1 MPTAET
7 PVSDDSLANLVE
19 EVSQRLLMLTDGEHR
34 AYVGSELPAVDRA
47 LSRIQNEG
55 LARGPVFCE
64 WGSGLGGVCGVAA
77 INGFRPYGIEIQ
89 RELVA
94 SARSLASDLN
104 YAMVF
109 AEGTFLL
116 PGDEDLAAGA
126 HSHTRLDFN
135 ARAWDEM
142 ELTPEDCDVVFAY
155 PWPNEEAFVDNIFR
169 RHASADA
176 LLLTF
181 HDLGRMLVQRK
192 VSHHTQ
198 LRTLGW
204 M

>member
-7 PVSDDSLANLVE
+7 PVADDSLANLVE
-19 EVSQRLLMLTDGEHR
+19 AVSQRQLVLTDGEHR
-34 AYVGSELPAVDRA
+34 GYVGSELPAVDRA
-47 LSRIQNEG
+47 LSRIQYEG

-104 YAMVF
+104 YATIF

-126 HSHTRLDFN
+126 HFHTRLAFN
-135 ARAWDEM
+135 TRAWDEM

-155 PWPNEEAFVDNIFR
+155 PWPNEEDFVDNVFR
-169 RHASADA
+169 RHASANA

-181 HDLGRMLVQRK
+181 HDLGRVLVQRK
-192 VSHHTQ
+192 VSHHTP

>member
-7 PVSDDSLANLVE
+7 LVSDDSLANLVDA
-19 EVSQRLLMLTDGEHR
+19 VNQRLLVLTDGEHP

-77 INGFRPYGIEIQ
+77 INGFTPYGIEIQ

-94 SARSLASDLN
+94 SARLLASDLN

-116 PGDEDLAAGA
+116 PGDEELAAGA
-126 HSHTRLDFN
+126 DSHTRLEFN
-135 ARAWDEM
+135 ARAWDEL

-192 VSHHTQ
+192 VSHDTQ
-198 LRTLGW
+198 LQTLGW